1 MLIKLGMKAMTS
13 IRFLEVIK
21 QANHLH
27 IMMTT
32 PREESSTK
40 QSFCMLSLLKGKK
53 EKNLSF
59 QLQSQKNTTFE
70 VYVCKKCC
78 EDSRTN
84 V

>member
-1 MLIKLGMKAMTS
+1 MTS

-70 VYVCKKCC
+70 VCVCVYLTVDTRSQ
-78 EDSRTN
+78 EML
-84 V
+84 